1 MRFIQQADDA
11 RVSCEPSGRES
22 EDLMRQLFRALAL
35 AGMLVG
41 RLGESI
47 ASGQMPVGTAFTY
60 QGLLRDGG
68 SATSGTYDFQFRLYD
83 AAGGS
88 GQVGAGVC
96 ADNVSVSNGVFT
108 APLDFG
114 AVFGSAARFL
124 EIDVRAD
131 TGLDCSMGAG
141 FTTLGPRQAITPAPV
156 ATHALRANGLDAP
169 DGSPTNALYV
179 DNAGFVGIGT
189 TSPQGPLDVRS
200 VGGSYFRMDAVFG
213 DLHANGGSDGFWGIN
228 NDGISTGR
236 TEFIANGV
244 VNLSIGNNGSIGMGV
259 LPVAGT
265 RLKAAGTI
273 EADEFRFAADKTIYV
288 SVDSAAFTPTVGASV
303 GDTGEGRYASGT
315 GSIAASVSLPD
326 GMVITEVRWFARDVS
341 GGSNINL
348 ILQRIPRPYSSGD
361 STLFV
366 AQSFTSG
373 TPGVTT
379 LTNSGVNHTVN
390 NNNATYKVSALPAVS
405 GTSWDS
411 GAIGIQGA
419 TIVGTVRNPR

>member
-1 MRFIQQADDA
+1 M
-11 RVSCEPSGRES
+11 SPSI
-22 EDLMRQLFRALAL
+22 RASALVGLL
-35 AGMLVG
+35 AGL
-41 RLGESI
+41 LFDSS
-47 ASGQMPVGTAFTY
+47 ASAQLPIGTAFTY
-60 QGLLRDGG
+60 QGELRVGG
-68 SATSGTYDFQFRLYD
+68 TLASGLFDLRFRLND
-83 AAGGS
+83 APSGG
-88 GQVGAGVC
+88 GQIGATLC

-108 APLDFG
+108 TLLDFG

-124 EIDVRAD
+124 EIDVRSD
-131 TGLDCSMGAG
+131 TGLDCSTAAG
-141 FTTLGPRQAITPAPV
+141 FTILGPRQSITPAPV
-156 ATHALRANGLDAP
+156 ATHALHANALDAP
-169 DGSPTNALYV
+169 DGAPVNAVFV

-189 TSPQGPLDVRS
+189 TLPQGPLDVRS
-200 VGGSYFRMDAVFG
+200 AGGSYFRVDSVFG
-213 DLHANGGSDGFWGIN
+213 DLHANGGVDGFVGFN
-228 NDGISTGR
+228 NDGIAAGR
-236 TEFIANGV
+236 TEFLWNGV

-265 RLKAAGTI
+265 RLKAAGTV

-288 SVDSAAFTPTVGASV
+288 SVDSSAFTPTVGASV

-326 GMVITEVRWFARDVS
+326 GMVITEVRWFIRDVS

-366 AQSFTSG
+366 AQSFSSG

-379 LTNSGVNHTVN
+379 LTNSAVNHTVN
-390 NNNATYKVSALPAVS
+390 NNNATYKLAVLPAVS

-411 GAIGIQGA
+411 GAIGIQGVI
-419 TIVGTVRNPR
+419 IVGTIRNPR